1 MKYVYRASDINSQ
14 GHMSHALSAYEQR
27 KNYDSAKRRERYLRD
42 KAEGKTGFKG
52 VLARTSN
59 PFGNYSSVYYDPQKA
74 HDYYMRNR
82 KLANPA
88 GNRAKEEAAAEE
100 AAAEEAAEDGGSGGG
115 SGGGGGAGGAGGGG
129 GAGNAAAQAQAR
141 EEANNRIQ
149 ALQEAVNAK
158 IQTIQDKISANAEN
172 AQTKRQAKK
181 EEATEKMQ
189 AEREK
194 RVENVESTTEG
205 LQKQR
210 DLKLDPIREENA
222 RLRGK
227 LDSMNPNS
235 EEGIELRRKLAAN
248 AKQSM
253 KACADYTDSLVA
265 QKTKFSNEMNQN
277 LAKIRKD
284 LNNCIDKSSK
294 KQQATAKKLRDK
306 ITSLRTNL
314 NKEIAAIRKA
324 VSDGTYS
331 SGANYGSTSK
341 SLDSGGSSA
350 SGRLTRSNGSGASGR
365 INRSGPSSTVVSGV
379 VAREIRGN
387 RRK

>member
-1 MKYVYRASDINSQ
+1 MKYIYKASDTSNQ
-14 GHMSHALSAYEQR
+14 RYMAHALSAYEQR
-27 KNYDSAKRRERYLRD
+27 KNYDAAKRHERYIRD
-42 KAEGKTGFKG
+42 KTNGKTGFKG
-52 VLARTSN
+52 IIARTTN
-59 PFGNYSSVYYDPQKA
+59 PYGNYSSVYYDPQKA
-74 HDYYMRNR
+74 HEYYMRNR
-82 KLANPA
+82 KLASPA
-88 GNRAKEEAAAEE
+88 RKTAEDKAAEQ
-100 AAAEEAAEDGGSGGG
+100 AAEEAAEEAATGG
-115 SGGGGGAGGAGGGG
+115 GGGGGAGGGGGGDGGGG
-129 GAGNAAAQAQAR
+129 GNPNAAAQAQAR
-141 EEANNRIQ
+141 EDANNRIQ

-194 RVENVESTTEG
+194 RVENVEATTEG

-227 LDSMNPNS
+227 LDSLNPNS
-235 EEGIELRRKLAAN
+235 EEGIELRRKLASN

-253 KACADYTDSLVA
+253 KACADYTDSLMS

-277 LAKIRKD
+277 LAKIRKE
-284 LNNCIDKSSK
+284 LNTYIDKSSK

-324 VSDGTYS
+324 VSDGNYS
-331 SGANYGSTSK
+331 NSANYGSTNKRLGGGSTN
-341 SLDSGGSSA
+341 SGGSA
-350 SGRLTRSNGSGASGR
+350 TGQLIRSNSSKSG
-365 INRSGPSSTVVSGV
+365 VSG
-379 VAREIRGN
+379 IISGST
-387 RRK
+387 RKRKK

>member
-42 KAEGKTGFKG
+42 KAAGKTGFKG
-52 VLARTSN
+52 ILARTSN

-82 KLANPA
+82 KLANPTS
-88 GNRAKEEAAAEE
+88 NRAN
-100 AAAEEAAEDGGSGGG
+100 EEAAEDGGGG
-115 SGGGGGAGGAGGGG
+115 SGGGGGGAGGGGGG

-172 AQTKRQAKK
+172 TQTKRQAKK

-194 RVENVESTTEG
+194 RVENVEATTEG

-284 LNNCIDKSSK
+284 LNNYIDKSSK

-306 ITSLRTNL
+306 ITSLRANL

-331 SGANYGSTSK
+331 SWANYGSTSK

-350 SGRLTRSNGSGASGR
+350 SGRLTRSSGSGASGR
-365 INRSGPSSTVVSGV
+365 LDRSSSSSTVVSGV
-379 VAREIRGN
+379 VARETRGN